1 LTNSPTSFGTF
12 APTAV
17 GTIVDFVVSNPDL
30 TTLTQAVVRAELVDA
45 LSSEGPLTLFAPNNE
60 AFADV
65 PTDIFNQLFFDND
78 FIPQL
83 VDLLLYHVVGGLFLA
98 ADLQVTPTLFP
109 LNGEALFVD
118 FLPLTVDGNNVVDG
132 DNIVSNGVVHIIDG
146 VLSPSWVFNSLEDR
160 IFFADDL
167 STLFSLLVVA
177 GIDLSGPSAL
187 TVVGPT
193 NDAFD
198 LLDPAFV
205 ELLLT
210 PAGLDDLQR
219 ILTYHVFFGILTS
232 TILMDGFVATL
243 EGGFVEVF
251 TNPLMFNQANAVEV
265 DILANNGVLHK
276 IDQVLNPD
284 DSPVV

>member
-1 LTNSPTSFGTF
+1 L
-12 APTAV
+12 
-17 GTIVDFVVSNPDL
+17 D
-30 TTLTQAVVRAELVDA
+30 
-45 LSSEGPLTLFAPNNE
+45 SEGPLTLFAPDNE

-65 PTDIFNQLFFDND
+65 PADIFNQLFFDDD

-83 VDLLLYHVVGGLFLA
+83 VDLLLYHVLGGQFLA
-98 ADLQVTPTLFP
+98 AELELTPTLFP
-109 LNGEALFVD
+109 INGEELVSGTS
-118 FLPLTVDGNNVVDG
+118 PVTVDGNNVVSG
-132 DNIVSNGVVHIIDG
+132 DNTVSNGVVHIIDA
-146 VLSPSWVFNSLEDR
+146 VLIPSWVFNSLADR
-160 IFFADDL
+160 VFTSVDPITSVADL

-193 NDAFD
+193 NAAFD
-198 LLDPAFV
+198 LVDPG
-205 ELLLT
+205 ELARLIT
-210 PAGLDDLQR
+210 PAGLADLQR

-232 TILMDGFVATL
+232 TNLIDGFVSTL
-243 EGGFVEVF
+243 EGGFVQVS
-251 TNPLMFNQANAVEV
+251 TSPLMFNLANAVEV